1 MRATVMGG
9 RWPSSTTSI
18 CMDTHTL
25 VNLAYDH
32 ALVIR
37 DLRIACDLSRGGCPS
52 VVAVITGG
60 GFGGHGDWLS
70 HQPLSAQRHVCGLC
84 VRSSMVDCLGSVE
97 PCPVGL

>member
-1 MRATVMGG
+1 
-9 RWPSSTTSI
+9 
-18 CMDTHTL
+18 MDTHTL

-52 VVAVITGG
+52 VGAVITGG
-60 GFGGHGDWLS
+60 GFGGPQGLAE
-70 HQPLSAQRHVCGLC
+70 QSAYQRTAARLWAES
-84 VRSSMVDCLGSVE
+84 RSSMVDRRGSVE